1 MKKLLS
7 LIIAAVMLIVAL
19 PAVYGA
25 DDITVNLDGRKLEFD
40 VQPQIINDRTM
51 VPMRA
56 IFEALGA
63 DVLWDDSTKT
73 VTAEKDGTEIIMN
86 IGYDMMFVN
95 YIPITLDAP
104 PQIMEGRT
112 LVPARAVAES
122 FDCNVTWDS
131 SANAVIITSA
141 LQPDATPEPED
152 LPGIFPFEYDANSEL
167 NSNSVGNFKITHFEK
182 QADGNYK
189 INYYLQTYQD
199 GSGKQAVVFE
209 CLDDSGKVIG
219 GFGELFYNDA
229 YNWTDQS
236 GSAVI
241 PGRTVK
247 IRLSENNQK

>member
-7 LIIAAVMLIVAL
+7 VFTAAAITLTSFA
-19 PAVYGA
+19 AYSA
-25 DDITVNLDGRKLEFD
+25 DNITVTLDGQQITFD
-40 VQPQIINDRTM
+40 VPPQIINDRTM

-104 PQIMEGRT
+104 PQIIEGRT
-112 LVPARAVAES
+112 LVPVRAIAES
-122 FDCNVTWDS
+122 LDCNVDWDS

-141 LQPDATPEPED
+141 LQPEATPLPTD
-152 LPGIFPFEYDANSEL
+152 LPEIFPFEYDANSEL
-167 NSNSVGNFKITHFEK
+167 NSNSVGNFKVTHFEK

-189 INYYLQTYQD
+189 IDYCLQTYQD

-209 CLDDSGKVIG
+209 CLDSTDKVIAT
-219 GFGELFYNDA
+219 FGELFYNDA